1 MQRSTYLTY
10 IRALLVGLL
19 LLAGWLSLQLWQTER
34 QEQALFRLTV
44 SAPSAQTG
52 TSAASGLFRRTGRFE
67 TFSAEILEQM
77 DAFPGLRRR
86 WALYGA
92 DVELCIDRYHADTEL
107 YGAALSEYPLTILKS
122 AGERRT
128 GMQPLLIAG
137 QDFLGSLSDEYGN
150 LISERQTKILKEQID
165 SLAVRLAVRGGVD
178 TEIDNAIGNGG
189 TGNMSGDRG
198 DRRFQD
204 AKFLGIVEED
214 GLYMDADQMR
224 RWLAQLGLP
233 CEIRRVI
240 LEIQGGQ
247 NAQKAQKS
255 LEKAGFHVE
264 RRTAGI

>member
-10 IRALLVGLL
+10 IRALFVGLL
-19 LLAGWLSLQLWQTER
+19 LLAGWLSLQLWRTER
-34 QEQALFRLTV
+34 QEQALFRLV
-44 SAPSAQTG
+44 ISAPSAQTG
-52 TSAASGLFRRTGRFE
+52 TSTASGFFRRTGRFE

-137 QDFLGSLSDEYGN
+137 QDFFGNLSDEYGN

-165 SLAVRLAVRGGVD
+165 SLAVRLAVRGGAD
-178 TEIDNAIGNGG
+178 TGEDLSIGGGEKNRLTENKGNDILQNAE
-189 TGNMSGDRG
+189 
-198 DRRFQD
+198 
-204 AKFLGIVEED
+204 FLGIVEED